1 MRRAFPVTPAA
12 SAVLA
17 LLLGAGLP
25 FGHAAFAQTALD
37 GFRDNGQCPRCDLR
51 LAEMRGIAIEGKSI
65 KSHPARGRPEGDLAG
80 RTDLSG
86 ADLRRAEVERADL
99 SRANMTGASMRG
111 VDLERRSSPARSSTT
126 PTCAMRI
133 WPDRT

>member
-12 SAVLA
+12 SAVLV

-25 FGHAAFAQTALD
+25 FGHAASAQTALD

-51 LAEMRGIAIEGKSI
+51 LAEMRGIAIENANLSKAI
-65 KSHPARGRPEGDLAG
+65 LREADLKEASLVEA
-80 RTDLSG
+80 DLSG

-111 VDLERRSSPARSSTT
+111 VDLEKA
-126 PTCAMRI
+126 I
-133 WPDRT
+133 LHI